1 MPLVIDR
8 QHTCRMRFRLRK
20 TLDLLY
26 QEKTGRAIFSA
37 GRRRKK
43 RGFFYRL
50 IIKYRS
56 PSSGPVYKTFDFLPE
71 FKNSNDTPTE
81 TSNGDDVTV
90 NTSAPSGKYGVIMGN
105 VVEIPGNIEDKPVP
119 HEPAKASPDKSKNLP
134 AEVSATDTKKIV
146 HTKRDKSDASAKRV
160 SKAKRQTNKAAVP
173 ELLIKKEG
181 SYADEIIALQ
191 KENDAIGQQIALLE
205 KQIALLKEVERL
217 KTRSGAAS
225 APAVTLEMTPTL
237 HIPAS
242 SPVAVSA
249 PAASPV
255 KIPAQITQ
263 RPDAGSTTVLRWSLI
278 AVILL
283 LLALLWFLYR
293 RQKNLLRQYSLAE
306 FKSAMV
312 SPTSNDDSKYL
323 DLINEFPKK

>member
-1 MPLVIDR
+1 MIGSTPAGCGSVYEK
-8 QHTCRMRFRLRK
+8 RL
-20 TLDLLY
+20 TFF
-26 QEKTGRAIFSA
+26 I
-37 GRRRKK
+37 KK
-43 RGFFYRL
+43 KPDGQYFLRVDGERSEDFFYRL

-119 HEPAKASPDKSKNLP
+119 HEPAKASPGKSKNLP
-134 AEVSATDTKKIV
+134 AEVSATDAKKV
-146 HTKRDKSDASAKRV
+146 GHTKRDKSDASAKRV
-160 SKAKRQTNKAAVP
+160 AKAKRQTNKAAAP

-191 KENDAIGQQIALLE
+191 KENDAIGQQIAMLE

-217 KTRSGAAS
+217 KTRPGAAS
-225 APAVTLEMTPTL
+225 APAVTLEMTPAL

-263 RPDAGSTTVLRWSLI
+263 QPDAGSTTVLRWSLI